1 MKTRRKSLFK
11 RGLSFFIA
19 MTMCLSMLQMPVF
32 AAETHEHNQDGWEC
46 VWTEGSEELNCK
58 HEHDEECYTPGK
70 DVLDCEDDHH
80 SEECYGAGEDILIC
94 EDDGEEHEHNE
105 DCYAPGDDVLK
116 CKEKHHTEDCYI
128 PGEDELNCSHEHNE
142 DCYIITE
149 GKWNCMPGEIE
160 ETENAEDA
168 DEVEADDLA
177 AEEEKGVTE
186 EIILETETPA
196 VEISMDNT
204 DERQEQEDES
214 SYATEDEL
222 AAAFEATGEA
232 LEDEDAALGITE
244 MENHVSVKD
253 FMDACDAI
261 GDADDIESIL
271 AALDKTEAVYHQ
283 LSDKDKEVV
292 ADEWA
297 YIQGY
302 MENIRNGNPDE
313 ELGGLAL
320 ISGESF
326 TVNVVKVVNGNAVD
340 SVTLTQKCLQSTG
353 HSGYNHSTNL
363 RTLANVSG
371 FSGYKGYNWSKYTT
385 VPTSYKKGFAPNNN
399 YVSVHYNITGSAP
412 YKANETLFLFF
423 EEEKIFTLNYDANGG
438 TGAPESQTAKS
449 TADKYDFTISSVEP
463 TRDGYTFLG
472 WGIDRVNPNKY
483 FYANNKITVESTTT
497 LYAIWEVSVEQV
509 TLTYHGNGNTGGR
522 VPASQTVNK
531 GENLTIKNAGSL
543 VRTGYIFLGWDAEQ
557 NAAEPSWSPGDSMR
571 LVQNT
576 DLYAVWKPDEGRP
589 TIPGTKPGSFTV
601 IKSFDGLAEGVL
613 IPDITLTYEAW
624 RTKDGEIVGKKE
636 TGKVEISPSG
646 DGCYSGTITPTVW
659 DIQTNGAGSMSEEE
673 RSRYKNVIV
682 VTEANAEV
690 EGYNLEFAPQYPADG
705 TAEGSQVTFSMDGA
719 TFKKNLSLKN
729 IYTQIPDTPKP
740 SLDNLDIIKS
750 VDRPEVNVGEDVTY
764 TIKVEN
770 NASQSVEVDIVDQL
784 PNELFTGAPTASD
797 GGVYNEDTCSITWE
811 KVNIEA
817 NGFKELTVTVKTAR
831 AGSFENI
838 AEIVLGDKKK
848 TDKVTVVVKEPKP
861 LTPSLEVTKKNDGF
875 KIDSQTGNATV
886 KYTITV
892 TNTSGFPIYGLR
904 ITDTLE
910 PPTITKVNT
919 EDTGEAKIKWSFKD
933 FKTKTSDNGRFINI
947 TPTGGEEDLVHV
959 LQPLNRG
966 EEFADKQTVTL
977 TYKIEIENLN
987 DDVAVKVKLDNTAL
1001 GASWSKAPT
1010 AEQVSLFRMSRS
1022 TTAPL
1027 ASDDEPDISAS
1038 DSSSASSGEIGG
1050 NGSSSTEGELP
1061 GKYSV
1066 IYTWNLP
1073 EGADETLPAESKYPA
1088 GAAIKVDNNYTNTTT
1103 TVAGGR
1109 TYTFSGWS
1117 TDDVEVKNGGFIM
1130 PAKNVIIRGTWEKKE
1145 EKPDTPDVPDAEK
1158 ITATWLPGYGDNQ
1171 PIQTEEYSKG
1181 TTKVPE
1187 EDYPENPE
1195 REGYTFDGWG
1205 TPVTDENGN
1214 ITITAQWKPVSDI
1227 TNPESHKVT
1236 IHYLYT
1242 DGSKAADDAVRDSLT
1257 EGTAYSITSPGIDG
1271 YTPDQAVVEGT
1282 MGTEDIEIT
1291 VIYTRNSTG
1300 SSGGSSGGGSGSGG
1314 SSGGGG
1320 GGSTAT
1326 NQTGRV
1332 HGTTPAPESE
1342 VTVPGDGV
1350 PLAVIPEGTD
1360 IPDEDVPLAG
1370 IPVVDIPDADVPLAG
1385 IPDLMYIPDDDVP
1398 LASVP
1403 KTGDNS
1409 GLWHMMALLSAFSL
1423 MAVTMM
1429 DRKKR
1434 QEKEK

>member
-94 EDDGEEHEHNE
+94 EDEGEEHEHNE

-196 VEISMDNT
+196 VEISTDNT

-232 LEDEDAALGITE
+232 FEDEDAALGITE

-326 TVNVVKVVNGNAVD
+326 TVNVVKVVNGNEVD
-340 SVTLTQKCLQSTG
+340 RVTLTQKCLQSTG
-353 HSGYNHSTNL
+353 HAGYSHSTNL
-363 RTLANVSG
+363 YTLANVSG

-385 VPTSYKKGFAPNNN
+385 VPSSYTSGLAPNSN
-399 YVSVHYNITGSAP
+399 YASVHYNITGSAP

-423 EEEKIFTLNYDANGG
+423 EEEKEKTFKLNYDANGG

-472 WGIDRVNPNKY
+472 WELNPIDSIGC
-483 FYANNKITVESTTT
+483 FFAGDSITVEDTTT
-497 LYAIWEVSVEQV
+497 LYAIWERAEQV
-509 TLTYHGNGNTGGR
+509 TLTYYGNGNTGGT

-531 GENLTIKNAGSL
+531 GEDVTIKNAGTL

-557 NAAEPSWSPGDSMR
+557 NAAEPSWNPGDIMR
-571 LVQNT
+571 LMEDT

-589 TIPGTKPGSFTV
+589 TIP
-601 IKSFDGLAEGVL
+601 
-613 IPDITLTYEAW
+613 
-624 RTKDGEIVGKKE
+624 
-636 TGKVEISPSG
+636 
-646 DGCYSGTITPTVW
+646 
-659 DIQTNGAGSMSEEE
+659 
-673 RSRYKNVIV
+673 
-682 VTEANAEV
+682 
-690 EGYNLEFAPQYPADG
+690 
-705 TAEGSQVTFSMDGA
+705 
-719 TFKKNLSLKN
+719 
-729 IYTQIPDTPKP
+729 DTPKP
-740 SLDNLDIIKS
+740 SLDNLNIIKS

-770 NASQSVEVDIVDQL
+770 NASQLVEVDIVDQL
-784 PNELFTGAPTASD
+784 PNGLFTEAPIASG

-817 NGFKELTVTVKTAR
+817 NDFKELTVTVKTAC
-831 AGSFENI
+831 AGSFKNI
-838 AEIVLGDKKK
+838 AAIVLDDKKK
-848 TDKVTVVVKEPKP
+848 TDKVTVVVKESKP

-919 EDTGEAKIKWSFKD
+919 EDSGEAKIKWSFKD

-966 EEFADKQTVTL
+966 EAFADKQTVTL

-1242 DGSKAADDAVRDSLT
+1242 DGSKAADDAVRDNLT

>member
-94 EDDGEEHEHNE
+94 EDEGEEHEHNE

-196 VEISMDNT
+196 VEISTDNT

-232 LEDEDAALGITE
+232 FEDEDAALGITE

-326 TVNVVKVVNGNAVD
+326 TVNVVKVVNGNEVD
-340 SVTLTQKCLQSTG
+340 RVTLTQKCLQSTG
-353 HSGYNHSTNL
+353 HAGYSHSTNL
-363 RTLANVSG
+363 YTLANVSG

-385 VPTSYKKGFAPNNN
+385 VPSSYTSGLAPNSN
-399 YVSVHYNITGSAP
+399 YASVHYNITGSAP

-472 WGIDRVNPNKY
+472 WELNPIDSIGC
-483 FYANNKITVESTTT
+483 FFAGDSITVEDTTT
-497 LYAIWEVSVEQV
+497 LYAIWERAEQV
-509 TLTYHGNGNTGGR
+509 TLTYYGNGNTGGT

-531 GENLTIKNAGSL
+531 GEDVTIKNAGTL

-557 NAAEPSWSPGDSMR
+557 NAAEPSWNPGDIMR
-571 LVQNT
+571 LMEDT

-589 TIPGTKPGSFTV
+589 TIP
-601 IKSFDGLAEGVL
+601 
-613 IPDITLTYEAW
+613 
-624 RTKDGEIVGKKE
+624 
-636 TGKVEISPSG
+636 
-646 DGCYSGTITPTVW
+646 
-659 DIQTNGAGSMSEEE
+659 
-673 RSRYKNVIV
+673 
-682 VTEANAEV
+682 
-690 EGYNLEFAPQYPADG
+690 
-705 TAEGSQVTFSMDGA
+705 
-719 TFKKNLSLKN
+719 
-729 IYTQIPDTPKP
+729 DTPKP
-740 SLDNLDIIKS
+740 SLDNLNIIKS

-770 NASQSVEVDIVDQL
+770 NASQLVEVDIVDQL
-784 PNELFTGAPTASD
+784 PNGLFTEAPIASG

-817 NGFKELTVTVKTAR
+817 NDFKELTVTVKTAC
-831 AGSFENI
+831 AGSFKNI
-838 AEIVLGDKKK
+838 AAIVLDDKKK
-848 TDKVTVVVKEPKP
+848 TDKVTVVVKESKP

-919 EDTGEAKIKWSFKD
+919 EDSGEAKIKWSFKD

-966 EEFADKQTVTL
+966 EAFADKQTVTL

-1242 DGSKAADDAVRDSLT
+1242 DGSKAADDAVRDNLT